1 MQLTLH
7 QVEQLCDLVGAFNL
21 DVTVDDIGD
30 GRLEFYNY
38 QIQGYIDDTYTDDK
52 QLYIFIDRKGL
63 MDKYSRCPI
72 QLPFP
77 EDEEQFQYLCSAIN
91 WLSTFD
97 GYKASN
103 SYIEDKWITSYE
115 D

>member
-7 QVEQLCDLVGAFNL
+7 QVEQLCNLVGAFNL
-21 DVTVDDIGD
+21 DVAVDGD
-30 GRLEFYNY
+30 RLGFYNY
-38 QIQGYIDDTYTDDK
+38 LIQGYIDNTYTDDK
-52 QLYIFIDRKGL
+52 QLYLFIDRKGI

-77 EDEEQFQYLCSAIN
+77 ENEEQFQYLCSAIN
-91 WLSTFD
+91 WLCTFD
-97 GYKASN
+97 GYKASK